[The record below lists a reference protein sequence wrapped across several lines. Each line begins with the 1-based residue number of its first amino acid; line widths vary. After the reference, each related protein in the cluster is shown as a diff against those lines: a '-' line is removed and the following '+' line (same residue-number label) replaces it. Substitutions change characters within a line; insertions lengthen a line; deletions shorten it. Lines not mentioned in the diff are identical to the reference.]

1 MYHKEMLMQMIEFNK
16 AAYENAF
23 KNITMLREQ
32 METVMNLYIDQA
44 IGVSDDGKK
53 AAKEWG
59 TMYKKGCDDFKKLVD
74 DNLKKMESFSEQKT

>member
-53 AAKEWG
+53 AAKEWVA
-59 TMYKKGCDDFKKLVD
+59 MYKKGCEDFKKLVD
-74 DNLKKMESFSEQKT
+74 ENFKKIESIFQEK